1 MSRPPI
7 SDLDARPW
15 DFQAEECSLR
25 ACVDRFNNRRY
36 LAGNVLRSGGNGNGA
51 GGTGGPNNSGNG
63 AANDLNEYGDPTN
76 PLDPLN
82 AGGVGLLGG
91 LVGGG
96 FGGAGCGFGGNGGGQ
111 VYAPGY
117 GGWDTEPVELTE
129 EFKQQYEEWLQQEV
143 FQHQINW
150 DSLITGVEY

>member
-1 MSRPPI
+1 M
-7 SDLDARPW
+7 
-15 DFQAEECSLR
+15 R

-36 LAGNVLRSGGNGNGA
+36 LAGNVLRAGTGANGN
-51 GGTGGPNNSGNG
+51 GTGGPGGAGGSANNG
-63 AANDLNEYGDPTN
+63 ANNGVNDLNEYGDPSN

-82 AGGVGLLGG
+82 AGGVGLLGMG
-91 LVGGG
+91 LAGG
-96 FGGAGCGFGGNGGGQ
+96 FGMGGCGFGSGIGGGM

-150 DSLITGVEY
+150 DSLITAVEY